1 MTKALVDL
9 SLDKPKLRYI
19 RLERKYASEMEDM
32 YKRSNAS
39 YAESGLSLVKPGLK
53 DQNRGNKKI
62 AILTNGYMLGRAHES
77 WLSLIGESYE
87 VSLYDVWKLKPLNQE
102 LLKDNLKS
110 YDYIVTIEE
119 QTLDGGFGSII
130 SEFIC
135 DNQLPHKL
143 LRLGLP
149 EKFIFENGSRDHLI
163 DTHGLSAE
171 EITNNIKQFVK

>member
-1 MTKALVDL
+1 
-9 SLDKPKLRYI
+9 
-19 RLERKYASEMEDM
+19 M
-32 YKRSNAS
+32 YEGISPSNI
-39 YAESGLSLVKPGLK
+39 ETGVSLVKPGLREY
-53 DQNRGNKKI
+53 NRGDKKV
-62 AILTNGYMLGRAHES
+62 AILTNGYMLGRAHKS
-77 WLSLIGESYE
+77 WLKLIGDYVE

-102 LLKDNLKS
+102 LLQLNLKS

-135 DNQLPHKL
+135 DNQLSHKL

-163 DTHGLSAE
+163 DTHGLSVE
-171 EITNNIKQFVK
+171 EITNNIKQFIK